1 MSRDTRGIRGT
12 GPCNPVFVYGHL
24 LRMRNDA
31 RSNGCVCTW
40 LWLCV
45 CHQGC
50 LSRYMSGQEL
60 EGLCVIHVT
69 PTDPPMPIPGEG
81 SYSTI
86 FSGEDMKAAL
96 SLCSKSHSS
105 GLVATLPSLQD
116 REAIPTILPRSSMRE
131 RCRKELDTCM

>member
-1 MSRDTRGIRGT
+1 MTRIQS
-12 GPCNPVFVYGHL
+12 
-24 LRMRNDA
+24 A
-31 RSNGCVCTW
+31 VCAW

-50 LSRYMSGQEL
+50 LSRCVGGQEL
-60 EGLCVIHVT
+60 EGLCGAHVT

-81 SYSTI
+81 SNSTI

-105 GLVATLPSLQD
+105 GLAGILSSLQD
-116 REAIPTILPRSSMRE
+116 REATPMILPRRAVRA
-131 RCRKELDTCM
+131 RCIKELDTCM